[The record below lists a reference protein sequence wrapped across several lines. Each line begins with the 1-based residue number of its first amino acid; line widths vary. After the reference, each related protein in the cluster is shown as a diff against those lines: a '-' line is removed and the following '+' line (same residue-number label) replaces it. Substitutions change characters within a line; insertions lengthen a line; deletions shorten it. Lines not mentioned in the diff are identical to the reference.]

1 MKLNKITATRPNS
14 VNLLNFCQA
23 KVVELKNLYI
33 DADPKDKTEI
43 VNLLKKIDPAN
54 SSKYEQILN

>member
-1 MKLNKITATRPNS
+1 MKKVITLLALLVSFSGFSQSFQLNE
-14 VNLLNFCQA
+14 F
-23 KVVELKNLYI
+23 
-33 DADPKDKTEI
+33 